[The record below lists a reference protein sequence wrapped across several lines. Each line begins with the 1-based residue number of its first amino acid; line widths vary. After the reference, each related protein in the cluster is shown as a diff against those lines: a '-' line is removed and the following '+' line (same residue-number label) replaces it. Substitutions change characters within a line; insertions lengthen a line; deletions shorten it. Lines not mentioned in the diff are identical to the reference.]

1 LVLADGAGNW
11 DDPFA
16 RRDHRRIFLML
27 FVLALALLQS
37 SSAAEYPGE
46 SIDRALRENRYL
58 AALKAAEVEAKV
70 DTTGF
75 MTDLLGLTQSFLS
88 LERETLATFDSM
100 GAAPMPDIDSS
111 PVDDAAAL
119 DAIPAIVE
127 AAKDRRIVI
136 LNESHHMPRHRAFAT
151 ELAVALRAVGFDTF
165 GAETFAD
172 IEGAKRRGYPDH
184 STGYYSQD
192 PVFGELVRTV
202 LGLGYEC
209 VAYEATPT
217 AATPDID
224 QRQRI
229 NAREIEQARNLKERV
244 FDANPDARLFVFVG
258 YSHATENWV
267 DEGGAKELAWMAA
280 RLKKL
285 TGFDPLS
292 IDQTG
297 ATPRSEDRFADPHW
311 RRAVTRGA
319 LESPKVFRRDDDSYF
334 VAGSYSGKVDLQ
346 VFHPPLAEVQGRPD
360 WLTRGRIGV
369 VPPKELLVFAK
380 EGSELLLQAYRGG
393 EDDES
398 AIPVDQFVVRDPTA
412 PPSFFLPRGEY
423 RLVAQ
428 DEVGTRL
435 GVVDNVVVE

>member
-1 LVLADGAGNW
+1 MQL
-11 DDPFA
+11 
-16 RRDHRRIFLML
+16 
-27 FVLALALLQS
+27 VLALALLQS
-37 SSAAEYPGE
+37 PSSAEYPGA

-58 AALKAAEVEAKV
+58 AALRAAEVEAKA

-100 GAAPMPDIDSS
+100 GASPLPDVDSS
-111 PVDDAAAL
+111 PVDDASAL

-136 LNESHHMPRHRAFAT
+136 LNESHHMPRHRAFAR

-165 GAETFAD
+165 GAETFSD
-172 IEGAKRRGYPDH
+172 IEGAQRRGYPDH

-202 LGLGYEC
+202 FALGYEC

-217 AATPDID
+217 AAAPDQD
-224 QRQRI
+224 PRQRI
-229 NAREIEQARNLKERV
+229 NAREIEQSRNLKERV
-244 FDANPDARLFVFVG
+244 FDVNPEARLFVFVG

-280 RLKKL
+280 RLKRL

-297 ATPRSEDRFADPHW
+297 ATPRSEERFADPHW
-311 RRAVTRGA
+311 RRAVARGG
-319 LESPKVFRRDDDSYF
+319 LDSPTVFRLDDQSFF
-334 VAGSYSGKVDLQ
+334 VTGSYSGKVDVQ
-346 VFHPPLAEVQGRPD
+346 VFHPPLGEDRGRPD
-360 WLTRGRIGV
+360 WLARGRTGV
-369 VPPKELLVFAK
+369 AAPSELLALAK
-380 EGSELLLQAYRGG
+380 EGSELLLQAYRNG
-393 EDDES
+393 EDEGS
-398 AIPVDQFVVRDPTA
+398 AIPVDQFVVRDPNS
-412 PPSFFLPRGEY
+412 PPWFFLPRGEY
-423 RLVAQ
+423 RLLAQ

-435 GVVDNVVVE
+435 GVVENVVVE